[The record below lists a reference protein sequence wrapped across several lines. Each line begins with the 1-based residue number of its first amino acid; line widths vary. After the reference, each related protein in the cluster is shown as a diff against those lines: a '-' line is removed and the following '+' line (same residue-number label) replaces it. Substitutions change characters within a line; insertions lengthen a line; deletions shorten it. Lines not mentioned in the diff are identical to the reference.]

1 MTDHADFSSWV
12 RDMVTQLLA
21 DRAGQHPKEDT
32 GIYLEPADLGRCRT
46 QYDARTPFWMYKG
59 DPKWMDREPDLLEA
73 RIQAVREGLC
83 MLTYHVGQRD
93 MNLALLQAVE
103 EGGPL
108 MDPQVQRM
116 EQDESRQTGEQV
128 TISVLLFGQLMD
140 NGAMHAAGRIAG
152 MLKDKRMAVDYATF
166 ITDLA
171 DWRQGGQRSLDMLDR
186 WGLELR
192 EEGLEQ

>member
-1 MTDHADFSSWV
+1 MTDHADFACWV

-21 DRAGQHPKEDT
+21 DLAARAPKEDT

-116 EQDESRQTGEQV
+116 EQEESRQTGEQV

-171 DWRQGGQRSLDMLDR
+171 DWRQGGRRSLDMLDR